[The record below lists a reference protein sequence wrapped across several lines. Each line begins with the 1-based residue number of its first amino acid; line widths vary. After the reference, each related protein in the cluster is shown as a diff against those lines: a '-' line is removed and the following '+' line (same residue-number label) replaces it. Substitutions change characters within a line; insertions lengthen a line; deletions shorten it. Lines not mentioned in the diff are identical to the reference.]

1 MISVALAQYPVSRL
15 DNWDDFADNIRTW
28 VKSASEKNA
37 SLLMFPEYASME
49 LVGLLP
55 QDIQV
60 KLNEQ
65 LAYLQKF
72 YAGYIALFEQ
82 LARQYSLYILAG
94 SYPVLT
100 DEKEYRNRASFFG
113 PSGLIGFQDKLI
125 MTRFERERWRISPGD
140 QLSVFK
146 TDIGNIGINIC
157 YDSEFPM
164 LARRQAEAGA
174 DVILVPSCTD
184 TQAGYQRVRT
194 GARARALENQCFV
207 LHAALVGDADNNPA
221 VFRNTG
227 KSAVYCPPDSKIS
240 DSGIWTQ
247 KTDEVAGLLTADI
260 DLAVTQTLREQG
272 QVTTYADWPRQWL
285 VTGP

>member
-15 DNWDDFADNIRTW
+15 DSWDNFADNIGNW
-28 VKSASEKNA
+28 VKKARDKNA

-55 QDIQV
+55 HDIQV

-65 LAYLQKF
+65 LAYLQQF
-72 YAGYIALFEQ
+72 YTGYMALFEQ
-82 LARQYSLYILAG
+82 LARQHSIYILAG

-100 DEKEYRNRASFFG
+100 GDKEYRNRALLFG
-113 PSGLIGFQDKLI
+113 PSGLTGFQDKLI
-125 MTRFERERWRISPGD
+125 MTRFEREQWRISPGD
-140 QLSVFK
+140 QLSVFR

-207 LHAALVGDADNNPA
+207 LHAALVGKADKNPA
-221 VFRNTG
+221 VFRNIG
-227 KSAVYCPPDSKIS
+227 KSAIYCPPDSRIS
-240 DSGIWTQ
+240 DSGVWAQ
-247 KTDEVAGLLTADI
+247 KTDETPGLLTAGI
-260 DLAVTQTLREQG
+260 DLTVTQTLREQG